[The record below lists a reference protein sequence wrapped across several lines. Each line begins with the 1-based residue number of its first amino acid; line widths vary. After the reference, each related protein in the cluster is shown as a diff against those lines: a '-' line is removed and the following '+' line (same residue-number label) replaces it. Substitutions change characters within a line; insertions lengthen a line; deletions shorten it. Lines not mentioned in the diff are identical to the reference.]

1 MSTGAALARRLHVGC
16 GPRAAAGWLNVDLRR
31 APGVDLLADLRAGL
45 ALREASFDAAV
56 AIHVLQDLAYLDVA
70 PALAEIRRV
79 LRPGALL
86 RLGLPDLDR
95 AIDAYR
101 RGDGRYF
108 YVPDRDARSVGR
120 KLVAQ
125 ITWYGSV
132 RTPFT
137 FDCIEE
143 LLHETGY
150 RDVRGCGFRETR
162 APALGLVAFDDRER
176 ETLFV
181 EAEAP

>member
-1 MSTGAALARRLHVGC
+1 MSASASPRRLHLGC
-16 GPRAAAGWLNVDLRR
+16 GPRAAPGWVNLDLRA
-31 APGVDLLADLRAGL
+31 APGVHVRADLRVGL
-45 ALREASFDAAV
+45 ALRPASFDAAV
-56 AIHVLQDLAYLDVA
+56 AIHVLQDLPYLHVLPSLRQVRA
-70 PALAEIRRV
+70 V
-79 LRPGALL
+79 LRAGGVL
-86 RLGLPDLDR
+86 RLALPDLDR

-101 RGDGRYF
+101 RGDRAYF
-108 YVPDRDARSVGR
+108 YVPDRDAASAGR

-143 LLHETGY
+143 LLGEAGFE
-150 RDVRGCGFRETR
+150 RVVRCRFRETR
-162 APALGLVAFDDRER
+162 SGDAALIAFDDRER

-181 EAEAP
+181 EAVAP